1 MNAKQSAWVGLLA
14 VLAITVACGGAEP
27 PVAAAGG
34 GAVTVDGGSIAGAPA
49 GDGGVWR
56 YAGIPYAAPPVGA
69 LRWQPP
75 QPVVAWEG
83 VHQAD
88 ELPAGCPQPTR
99 PVPPDS
105 EPFFGPGATRL
116 EEDCLY
122 LNVWSA
128 AGPDERV
135 PVMVW
140 IHGGGLS
147 VGDGSTAA
155 YDGAALARRGVVVVT
170 INYRLGALGY
180 LAHRLLREES
190 AHGAS
195 GNYGLLDQIEALR
208 WVQRNIA
215 AFGGDP
221 DRVTIFGES
230 AGSWSVNY
238 LLATPL
244 AAGLFAGAIG
254 QSGGGFSPLASLAER
269 DAAEAEG
276 ECFAEAL
283 LGAET
288 AVSLDALRS
297 AAVAD
302 VLAADGAAPR
312 PNVDGWALAE
322 GIHDVFAA
330 GRQHDVPVIVGA
342 NADEG
347 TALRALAGGQE
358 MTTVEEYREW
368 ARGEYG
374 ELADAYLA
382 AYPAASD
389 ADVAAGRIASS
400 GDGRFVWEMRTW
412 ARMMEQVSSP
422 AYLYFFTRVPPA
434 PDADRYGAYHTAEI
448 PYVFN
453 NLSGGGRYW
462 FANRDYGD
470 TDRQLSDVMASY
482 WVNFAATGNPNGDG
496 LPAWPAYTR
505 TDEAAMELGDVVQV
519 RQGVRAER
527 LDFFERHYAAL
538 RAASN

>member
-1 MNAKQSAWVGLLA
+1 MNAKRNAWVGLLA
-14 VLAITVACGGAEP
+14 VLAVTVACGDPEPRAAEL
-27 PVAAAGG
+27 GDG
-34 GAVTVDGGSIAGAPA
+34 TVTVDGGSIAGAPA
-49 GDGGVWR
+49 SDGGVWR

-69 LRWQPP
+69 LRWRPP
-75 QPVVAWEG
+75 QPVEPWADVR
-83 VHQAD
+83 QAD
-88 ELPAGCPQPTR
+88 QLPAGCPQPAL
-99 PVPPDS
+99 PVAPGA

-128 AGPDERV
+128 AAPDDRV

-140 IHGGGLS
+140 IHGGGLF
-147 VGDGSTAA
+147 VGDGSNVA

-170 INYRLGALGY
+170 INYRLGTLGY
-180 LAHRLLREES
+180 LAHPLLREES

-195 GNYGLLDQIEALR
+195 GNYGLLDQVEALR

-215 AFGGDP
+215 AFGGDA

-254 QSGGGFSPLASLAER
+254 QSGGGFSPLASLATA
-269 DAAEAEG
+269 DAAEADG
-276 ECFAEAL
+276 MRVAETL
-283 LGAET
+283 LGAE
-288 AVSLDALRS
+288 APASLDALR
-297 AAVAD
+297 AATIAD
-302 VLAADGAAPR
+302 VLAAEAAAPR
-312 PNVDGWALAE
+312 PNLDGWVLSAS
-322 GIHDVFAA
+322 IYDTFAA

-347 TALRALAGGQE
+347 TALRGLAGDQE
-358 MTTVEEYREW
+358 ITTVEEYRTW

-389 ADVAAGRIASS
+389 EAVETGRIASS

-412 ARMMEQVSSP
+412 ARMMETVSSP
-422 AYLYFFTRVPPA
+422 AFLYFFTRVPPA
-434 PDADRYGAYHTAEI
+434 ADAERFGAYHTAEI

-453 NLSGGGRYW
+453 NLGGGGRYW
-462 FANRDYGD
+462 FANRDYD
-470 TDRQLSDVMASY
+470 DADRQLSEVMASY

-496 LPAWPAYTR
+496 APEWPAYTQA
-505 TDEAAMELGDVVQV
+505 DESALELGDSVQV

-527 LDFFERHYAAL
+527 LDFFEQHYAAL
-538 RAASN
+538 REATN

>member
-1 MNAKQSAWVGLLA
+1 MNAKPSAWVGLLA
-14 VLAITVACGGAEP
+14 VLAVTVACGGVEP
-27 PVAAAGG
+27 PAAAAGG
-34 GAVTVDGGSIAGAPA
+34 GTVTVDGGNIAGAAA
-49 GDGGVWR
+49 GDGGVRR

-69 LRWQPP
+69 LRWRPP
-75 QPVVAWEG
+75 QPVESWSG
-83 VHQAD
+83 VRGAD
-88 ELPAGCPQPTR
+88 QLPPGCPQPTL
-99 PVPPDS
+99 PVPPDAK
-105 EPFFGPGATRL
+105 PFFGPGATRL

-128 AGPDERV
+128 AGPDERA

-140 IHGGGLS
+140 IHGGGLF
-147 VGDGSTAA
+147 VGDGATAA

-180 LAHRLLREES
+180 LAHPLLREES

-254 QSGGGFSPLASLAER
+254 QSGGGFSPLASLAAS

-276 ECFAEAL
+276 VRFAQTL
-283 LGAET
+283 LGAGA

-302 VLAADGAAPR
+302 VLAAGGAAPR
-312 PNVDGWALAE
+312 PNVDGWALTE

-358 MTTVEEYREW
+358 ITTVEEYREW

-389 ADVAAGRIASS
+389 AEAAAGRVDSS

-412 ARMMEQVSSP
+412 ARMTEQVSSP

-434 PDADRYGAYHTAEI
+434 ADAERYGAYHTAEI

-453 NLSGGGRYW
+453 NLGGGGWYW

-470 TDRQLSDVMASY
+470 TDRQLSEVMASY
-482 WVNFAATGNPNGDG
+482 WVNFAATGNPNGEG
-496 LPAWPAYTR
+496 LPEWPAYTR
-505 TDEAAMELGDVVQV
+505 TDEAAIELGDAVQV

-527 LDFFERHYAAL
+527 LDFFERYYAAL
-538 RAASN
+538 RNASN

>member
-1 MNAKQSAWVGLLA
+1 MNAKSSVSVGLLA
-14 VLAITVACGGAEP
+14 VSAITVACGAPEP
-27 PVAAAGG
+27 PAVDAGG
-34 GAVTVDGGSIAGAPA
+34 GTVTVDGGSVAGMPA

-56 YAGIPYAAPPVGA
+56 YAGVPYAAPPVGA
-69 LRWQPP
+69 LRWRPP
-75 QPVVAWEG
+75 QRVAPWTG
-83 VHQAD
+83 VRGAD
-88 ELPAGCPQPTR
+88 QLPPGCPQPTL
-99 PVPPDS
+99 PVPADA

-140 IHGGGLS
+140 IHGGGLF
-147 VGDGSTAA
+147 VGDGSEVA

-170 INYRLGALGY
+170 INYRLGALGF
-180 LAHRLLREES
+180 LAHPLLREES

-238 LLATPL
+238 LMATPL

-254 QSGGGFSPLASLAER
+254 QSGGAFSPQASQAGR
-269 DAAEAEG
+269 NAAEAEG
-276 ECFAEAL
+276 IGFAETL
-283 LGAET
+283 LGAEP
-288 AVSLDALRS
+288 VSLDALRA

-302 VLAADGAAPR
+302 VLAADAAAPR
-312 PNVDGWALAE
+312 PNVDGWALPAS
-322 GIHDVFAA
+322 IHDVFAA

-347 TALRALAGGQE
+347 TALRARAGGQE
-358 MTTVEEYREW
+358 ATSAAQYRDW

-374 ELADAYLA
+374 DLADAYLA
-382 AYPAASD
+382 AYPAESD
-389 ADVAAGRIASS
+389 AEVAAGRTASY

-412 ARMMEQVSSP
+412 ARMMDTVSSP
-422 AYLYFFTRVPPA
+422 AFLYFFTRVPPA
-434 PDADRYGAYHTAEI
+434 ADAASYGAYHTAEI

-453 NLSGGGRYW
+453 NLGGGSRYW
-462 FANRDYGD
+462 FANRNYDD
-470 TDRQLSDVMASY
+470 ADRQLSEVMASY
-482 WVNFAATGNPNGDG
+482 WVNFAATGNPNGG
-496 LPAWPAYTR
+496 SVPEWPAYTR
-505 TDEAAMELGDVVQV
+505 TDEAALELGDVVQV
-519 RQGVRAER
+519 QQGVRAER
-527 LDFFERHYAAL
+527 LDFFEQHYAAL
-538 RAASN
+538 CAASN